1 MKDTDHTKK
10 PEDRR
15 DEEGFTLVELMV
27 VIAILGLL
35 TTFVVLNVLPAQGVA
50 EREKAR
56 ADIAVLEQAL
66 QMYRVD
72 NRSFPSTQE
81 GLAALQSPPAS
92 LSRPERYRAGGYVQ
106 RLPDDPW
113 GNSYLYQFPGERG
126 QLDIFSYGADGV
138 PGGEEDNADI
148 GNWQN

>member
-1 MKDTDHTKK
+1 MKDADHTKK

-15 DEEGFTLVELMV
+15 DDEGFTLVELMV

-113 GNSYLYQFPGERG
+113 GNPYLYQFPGERG